1 MNEQTIY
8 GEIAVELKKKQQEV
22 LKLWIGQVMGRAKSV
37 VEDLGEEWVKKY
49 CRDTITALIQAM
61 PSGADIELA
70 PYLPVRENHTAL
82 SAELAARG
90 IAPADTARLVFS
102 LKDAIL
108 STVQGSFQDKKLTE
122 AITAVNRLVD
132 TLGLY
137 TFDTFVTAK
146 ELIIRQQQKAIMESS
161 APVVRVWDRILM
173 VPLVGILDAERTQR
187 VMEALLTAIEET
199 QARVAILDI
208 SGIPAFDSLVA
219 RHLVRTVSA
228 ARLMG
233 TECMITG
240 VSSRIAQTTVQ
251 LGIDLSNVI
260 TKTTMAD
267 GLKVALD
274 LTGLKVVES

>member
-1 MNEQTIY
+1 MKKQNIL
-8 GEIAVELKKKQQEV
+8 GEIAEELKKKQQDV
-22 LKLWIGQVMGRAKSV
+22 LKLWIGQVMDRAKAV
-37 VEDLGEEWVKKY
+37 VEALGEEWVKKF
-49 CRDTITALIQAM
+49 CRDTIIALIQAM
-61 PSGADIELA
+61 PSGEDIELA
-70 PYLPVRENHTAL
+70 PYGPVRENHAAL

-108 STVQGSFQDKKLTE
+108 STIQGSFQDKNLTE

-132 TLGLY
+132 SIGLF
-137 TFDTFVTAK
+137 TFDTYVTAK
-146 ELIIRQQQKAIMESS
+146 ELIIREQQQAILESS
-161 APVVRVWDRILM
+161 APVVRVWDQILM
-173 VPLVGILDAERTQR
+173 VPLIGILDGERTQR

-199 QARVAILDI
+199 QAKVAILDI
-208 SGIPAFDSLVA
+208 SGIPTFDSLVA

-233 TECMITG
+233 TECLITG

-267 GLKVALD
+267 GLKISLD
-274 LTGLKVVES
+274 LTGLKVVAK